1 MKRVE
6 INNIN
11 ILNQAESRNVTED
24 MKEVLPFAQN
34 QPFQHLIE
42 IMPDKESPWANSL
55 MLYSL
60 ELPLSIG
67 EDIVSAAAPQ
77 FLNTYK
83 NNGDIDLLSIKIAL
97 TDTCMVLVIL
107 IRMYKEEPDFRIFF
121 DKIHISEYQVQ
132 DTSNRL
138 IIPNE
143 LKLSELNPTILV
155 EHERKKRKQ
164 DELLLNA
171 SNEQPFLNQLSD
183 YEMQDI
189 YNPLDY
195 APLIYDLQ
203 STDKKT
209 KTKCLYKHFNH
220 IFQSTM
226 KYVSTIGKNAYENSL
241 DPYSG
246 NKKMFLNNL
255 KHYIE
260 KEFVLTHQLPKEDI
274 PPLMRKIEKS
284 LYQLYIIQDLIDD
297 PDVTDIKITAPDS
310 IRSRIKG
317 KSYLTNINFVDAND
331 YYRFVTMLLLQ
342 NGIDPTIKMLTFTDT
357 NDDKYRLRITY
368 TAAYVSSNSY
378 PIIHVRKE
386 SRVKM
391 MEKELIEAGMF
402 DEKQLHYFMDCGR
415 HSRGVIIAGAPGSGK
430 SIFLNWFMEKCYE
443 ESADIL
449 VIQESDEIFAYRK
462 GVVITHTVT
471 QPNRNEEYTGL
482 EELGQRALVEGCNV
496 FVIGEVKGGEICS
509 AITLA
514 NSGCRTALT
523 IHSTSSMD
531 TIDKMADLAMRG
543 IATSYDDAKRMLK
556 AFQTIIYIE
565 NFQVKEITEIMGY
578 DNKKK
583 DMIYRPIYRKDM

>member
-1 MKRVE
+1 
-6 INNIN
+6 
-11 ILNQAESRNVTED
+11 

-97 TDTCMVLVIL
+97 TDTYMVLVIL
-107 IRMYKEEPDFRIFF
+107 IRLYKEEPDFRIFF

-195 APLIYDLQ
+195 TPLIYDLQ

-209 KTKCLYKHFNH
+209 KTKCPYKQFNH

-284 LYQLYIIQDLIDD
+284 RYQLYIIQDLIDD

-310 IRSRIKG
+310 IRARIKG

-331 YYRFVTMLLLQ
+331 YYRFVTMLLFQ

-391 MEKELIEAGMF
+391 MEKEL
-402 DEKQLHYFMDCGR
+402 K
-415 HSRGVIIAGAPGSGK
+415 K
-430 SIFLNWFMEKCYE
+430 
-443 ESADIL
+443 
-449 VIQESDEIFAYRK
+449 
-462 GVVITHTVT
+462 
-471 QPNRNEEYTGL
+471 
-482 EELGQRALVEGCNV
+482 
-496 FVIGEVKGGEICS
+496 
-509 AITLA
+509 
-514 NSGCRTALT
+514 
-523 IHSTSSMD
+523 
-531 TIDKMADLAMRG
+531 
-543 IATSYDDAKRMLK
+543 
-556 AFQTIIYIE
+556 YI
-565 NFQVKEITEIMGY
+565 
-578 DNKKK
+578 
-583 DMIYRPIYRKDM
+583 